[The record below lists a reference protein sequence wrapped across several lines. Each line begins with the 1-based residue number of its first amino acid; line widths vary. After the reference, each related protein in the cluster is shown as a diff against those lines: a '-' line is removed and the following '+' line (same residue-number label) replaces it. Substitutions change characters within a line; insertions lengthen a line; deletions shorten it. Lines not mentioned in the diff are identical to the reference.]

1 MRAPRSALSLSLL
14 SLLVLGTPA
23 RAQWQELVKLQL
35 DGFKEQLATMGY
47 VQVQEYHLSSLPDGG
62 TERVP
67 LTLRAGFTYTIV
79 GACDEDCQ
87 DMDLTLYDAAG
98 NVLDTDVELD
108 SLPTLEVTPTATA
121 TYQLEVS
128 MADCQAPPCY
138 YGIGVFVQGEA
149 GMAGGNNQRFT
160 GTLGEGDSRLSGG
173 EYFDTYTIQVQAGQS
188 IIADLTSSAFDPYL
202 ILTSPGNESNANDD
216 WEGSA
221 SHSRIEMTADA
232 SGTWTVKVTS
242 YEAGETGA
250 YVLTV
255 DLSAATGPAPAGER
269 VESGR
274 LAKGDHTLVSGEF
287 VDIFTLTGHQGEPVV
302 IDLRSEDFDPYLILF
317 FPDGQQ
323 SDNDDYEGDAHRSLI
338 SMNLPADGEY
348 QVKVTSYAVG
358 ETGAYTLRIQ
368 QGSAAAAT
376 VGSQTRTGALAAGD
390 QTLRDGEYADGYTI
404 EGQPGQHVRIDVSSS
419 EFDTYLILNGPSGFH
434 QENDDVEGAAGHSI
448 IEADL
453 TEAGAYTVIVTS
465 YAAGETGRYELR
477 MELGEARP
485 TGDERRDVRAIALG
499 QSVSGELAEGD
510 GKLETEE
517 FRDIYVFDG
526 TAGESITVELTSEA
540 FDTYVGLVLPSGEA
554 IENDDFEGSA
564 SRSRVDLTL
573 RESGR
578 YRIVATSYAA
588 GETGAYRL
596 SLARGTSSGA
606 GPSPAAGGGTVYG
619 VFVGISDYGGRA
631 NNLSYTADDA
641 RRVSRAMTQGAGMRP
656 ENGIILT
663 DAQATADNV
672 RQAIRQM
679 GSRVGP
685 DDVFIFF
692 YSGHGNRVARA
703 GGYQQSDPDAMDE
716 TIELYDAGIS
726 DDEMNQLLES
736 VKGHIS
742 LIVLDSCFSGGFSKD
757 IITVPGRMGLFSSEE
772 DVTSAVAAKFRA
784 GGFLAQFM
792 ADAVGEKYADAD
804 EDGLISALE
813 LSQYLHERYRA
824 DVKSGGF
831 GEYVRTEGPQTGY
844 QHLVVDRGSI
854 GPYDI
859 IFR

>member
-1 MRAPRSALSLSLL
+1 MRAPRYSLPMGIFLLLAL
-14 SLLVLGTPA
+14 GAPA
-23 RAQWQELVKLQL
+23 QAQWEEQVKLRL
-35 DGFKEQLATMGY
+35 DGVKEQLATSGY
-47 VQVQEYHLSSLPDGG
+47 VLAQDYHLSTLPDDGS
-62 TERVP
+62 ERVP
-67 LTLRAGFTYTIV
+67 LTLRAGFAYMIV
-79 GACDEDCQ
+79 GAGDEDCA
-87 DMDLTLYDAAG
+87 DLDLTLYDGAG

-108 SLPTLEVTPTATA
+108 SLPILEVTPSATA

-128 MADCQAPPCY
+128 MVDCQAPPCF
-138 YGIGVFVQGEA
+138 YGVGVFVRSEGA
-149 GMAGGNNQRFT
+149 TAGGQLQRFT
-160 GTLGEGDSRLSGG
+160 GSLGPGDPRLTGG
-173 EYFDTYTIQVQAGQS
+173 EYFDNYTIQVQAGQS
-188 IIADLTSSAFDPYL
+188 IVADLTSSAFDTYV
-202 ILTSPGNESNANDD
+202 ILTSPGNESSANDD
-216 WEGSA
+216 WEGS
-221 SHSRIEMTADA
+221 SSRSRIEVTAREA
-232 SGTWTVKVTS
+232 GTWTVKVTS
-242 YEAGETGA
+242 YTKGETGD
-250 YVLTV
+250 YELTV
-255 DLSAATGPAPAGER
+255 TLSETAGPAPAGER

-274 LAKGDHTLVSGEF
+274 LAKGDRTLTGGEYY
-287 VDIFTLTGHQGEPVV
+287 DTFTLTGHQGETVV
-302 IDLRSEDFDPYLILF
+302 LDLRSEDFDPYLILIL
-317 FPDGQQ
+317 PDGTH
-323 SDNDDYEGDAHRSLI
+323 SENDDYEGDAHRSLI
-338 SMNLPADGEY
+338 SMALPADGEY
-348 QVKVTSYAVG
+348 QVHVTSYAVG
-358 ETGAYTLRIQ
+358 ETGAYTVRLQ

-376 VGSQTRTGALAAGD
+376 EGLETQSGALAAGD
-390 QTLRDGEYADGYTI
+390 QTLRDGEYADGYTF
-404 EGQPGQHVRIDVSSS
+404 EGRPGQHVRLDVSSS
-419 EFDTYLILNGPSGFH
+419 EFDTYLILNGPGGFH
-434 QENDDVEGAAGHSI
+434 QENDDVEGAAGHSV

-453 TEAGAYTVIVTS
+453 TEAGTYTVIVTS
-465 YAAGETGRYELR
+465 YAAGETGRYDLR
-477 MELGEARP
+477 RELGAARP
-485 TGDERRDVRAIALG
+485 TGDERRDVRAITLG

-510 GKLETEE
+510 GRLETEE
-517 FRDIYVFDG
+517 FRDIYVFNG
-526 TAGESITVELTSEA
+526 TAGENITIELSSEA

-554 IENDDFEGSA
+554 IENDDFEGSTN
-564 SRSRVDLTL
+564 RSRVDLTL
-573 RESGR
+573 REDGR

-596 SLARGTSSGA
+596 SLTRGTASGA
-606 GPSPAAGGGTVYG
+606 GPSPTGEGTVYG

-631 NNLSYTADDA
+631 NDLSYTADDA

-663 DAQATADNV
+663 DAQATAGNV

-692 YSGHGNRVARA
+692 YSGHGNRVERA
-703 GGYQQSDPDAMDE
+703 GGVQQSDPDAMDE

-784 GGFLAQFM
+784 GGFLAQFL

-804 EDGLISALE
+804 GDGLITALE

-854 GPYDI
+854 GPYDV
-859 IFR
+859 IFK

>member
-1 MRAPRSALSLSLL
+1 MRANRYSLPLGILL
-14 SLLVLGTPA
+14 LLALGTPA
-23 RAQWQELVKLQL
+23 RAQWEEQVRQQL
-35 DGFKEQLATMGY
+35 DGIKEQLATMGY
-47 VQVQEYHLSSLPDGG
+47 VPARDYHMSSLPDEG

-79 GACDEDCQ
+79 GACDDDCQ

-108 SLPTLEVTPTATA
+108 SLPILEVTPTATA

-128 MADCQAPPCY
+128 MVDCQAPPCY
-138 YGIGVFVQGEA
+138 YGIGVFVQGEGA
-149 GMAGGNNQRFT
+149 TAGGNLQRFT
-160 GTLGEGDSRLSGG
+160 GSLGPGDSRLSGG
-173 EYFDTYTIQVQAGQS
+173 EYFDNYTIQVQAGQS
-188 IIADLTSSAFDPYL
+188 IVADLTSSTFDTYV
-202 ILTSPGNESNANDD
+202 ILTSPGNESSANDD
-216 WEGSA
+216 WEGS
-221 SHSRIEMTADA
+221 SSRSRVEVTAREA
-232 SGTWTVKVTS
+232 GTWTVMVTS
-242 YEAGETGA
+242 YTKGETGA
-250 YVLTV
+250 YELTV
-255 DLSAATGPAPAGER
+255 TLSETAGPAPTGQR

-274 LAKGDHTLVSGEF
+274 LAKGDRTLTGGEYY
-287 VDIFTLTGHQGEPVV
+287 DTFTITGHQGEPVV
-302 IDLRSEDFDPYLILF
+302 IDLRSEDFDPYLILI
-317 FPDGQQ
+317 FPDGTH
-323 SDNDDYEGDAHRSLI
+323 SENDDYEGDAHRSLI
-338 SMNLPADGEY
+338 SMALPADGEY
-348 QVKVTSYAVG
+348 QVHVTSFAVG
-358 ETGAYTLRIQ
+358 ETGAYTVRLQ

-376 VGSQTRTGALAAGD
+376 EGLETQSGALATGD
-390 QTLRDGEYADGYTI
+390 QTLRDGEYADGYTF
-404 EGQPGQHVRIDVSSS
+404 EGQPGQHVRLDVGAT
-419 EFDTYLILNGPSGFH
+419 EFDTYLILNGPGGFH

-448 IEADL
+448 IEAEL
-453 TEAGAYTVIVTS
+453 TEAGTYTVIVTS

-477 MELGEARP
+477 MELGAARP
-485 TGDERRDVRAIALG
+485 TGDEQRDVRAITLG
-499 QSVSGELAEGD
+499 QTVTGELAEGD
-510 GKLETEE
+510 GKLEQEE
-517 FRDIYVFDG
+517 YRDIYVFNG
-526 TAGESITVELTSEA
+526 TAGENITIELTSEV

-554 IENDDFEGSA
+554 IENDDFEGST

-588 GETGAYRL
+588 GETGTYRL
-596 SLARGTSSGA
+596 SLTRGTASVVD
-606 GPSPAAGGGTVYG
+606 PSPAGGGTVYG

-631 NNLSYTADDA
+631 NDLSYTADDA
-641 RRVSRAMTQGAGMRP
+641 RRVARAMTQGAGMRS

-663 DAQATADNV
+663 DAQATAGNV

-679 GSRVGP
+679 GSRVGA

-692 YSGHGNRVARA
+692 YSGHGNRVERV

-784 GGFLAQFM
+784 GGFLAQFL
-792 ADAVGEKYADAD
+792 ADAVGDKYADAD
-804 EDGLISALE
+804 ADGLISALE